1 MAVAQRA
8 EAWGASTHRP
18 YAPPFVSRR
27 ISFQMVSL
35 SLSLLH
41 HHVIPMARR
50 ETHRD
55 GEIILHSTHACRQT
69 RGILGMPADPQEMV
83 LKIWTC
89 YCHPR
94 SRTPRQTKPG
104 HDSAGAPQLQSQYSF

>member
-55 GEIILHSTHACRQT
+55 GEIISGIT
-69 RGILGMPADPQEMV
+69 RDARRSARDGLENMDVLLPPTLQNAEADQARP
-83 LKIWTC
+83 
-89 YCHPR
+89 
-94 SRTPRQTKPG
+94 
-104 HDSAGAPQLQSQYSF
+104 

>member
-55 GEIILHSTHACRQT
+55 GEIILHSNPGNT
-69 RGILGMPADPQEMV
+69 RDARRSARDGLENMDVLLPPTLQNAEADQARP
-83 LKIWTC
+83 
-89 YCHPR
+89 
-94 SRTPRQTKPG
+94 
-104 HDSAGAPQLQSQYSF
+104 